1 MLVIDRLK
9 TLWKSRRA
17 TQTPPCATGL
27 SFSSYALVLTG
38 AGYTPPQDAVEK
50 PRGYAD
56 SALRYR
62 TLLFFLCAGSNLCWV
77 YTASRRS
84 GKTTRLRT
92 LRPPHEDAPHHQ

>member
-1 MLVIDRLK
+1 MLGIHRLK
-9 TLWKSRRA
+9 TLWKSRGA
-17 TQTPPCATGL
+17 TQTPPRATGL

-56 SALRYR
+56 SAPRYR
-62 TLLFFLCAGSNLCWV
+62 TLLFFLCAGSNRCSV
-77 YTASRRS
+77 YTAPRPF
-84 GKTTRLRT
+84 GKAARLRT